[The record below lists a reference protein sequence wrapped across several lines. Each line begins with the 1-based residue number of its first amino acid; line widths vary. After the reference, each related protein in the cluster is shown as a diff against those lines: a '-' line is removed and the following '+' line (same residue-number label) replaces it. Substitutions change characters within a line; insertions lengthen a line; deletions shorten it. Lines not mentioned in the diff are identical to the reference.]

1 MAHECSFDFAQFDAH
16 STQFDLSIYS
26 AQTLDVAIG
35 SETAEIASLV
45 QPRRLARGQRIGH
58 ESLRRQLRS
67 VQVPA
72 CHPVAANV
80 DLSYNIGGHRIQM
93 RIQDVN
99 LRVRDRPT
107 DRYAVL
113 FLASDAA
120 QRGPDCGFGRAIH
133 VPDRATPF
141 YQLHSQLWRQRFAPA
156 ENFKIP
162 GSLPSRLNKQP

>member
-1 MAHECSFDFAQFDAH
+1 MAHECSFDLSQLDAKPPNLYLIVNP
-16 STQFDLSIYS
+16 TEI
-26 AQTLDVAIG
+26 LDISVRPAA
-35 SETAEIASLV
+35 TEIASLV

-58 ESLRRQLRS
+58 ESLRRQLGS

-72 CHPVAANV
+72 GPPVAANI

-99 LRVRDRPT
+99 LRVRNRPT

-133 VPDRATPF
+133 DSDRATPF
-141 YQLHSQLWRQRFAPA
+141 HQLPSQLGRQDFASA
-156 ENFKIP
+156 QNLKITR
-162 GSLPSRLNKQP
+162 SLPSR